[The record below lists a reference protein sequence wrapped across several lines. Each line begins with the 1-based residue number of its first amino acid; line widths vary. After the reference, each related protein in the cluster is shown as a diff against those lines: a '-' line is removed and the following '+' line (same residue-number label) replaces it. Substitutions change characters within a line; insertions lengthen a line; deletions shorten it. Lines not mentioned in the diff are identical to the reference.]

1 MEFHPIRRS
10 ISLLRIESLRSHL
23 KNRIL
28 VLSQG
33 GTEFQPK
40 DILKYFEELKRD
52 PNTEIGPKDFFVTA
66 SSLSPDVESIPFF
79 SALPIASPLGKDY
92 HKYLRK

>member
-66 SSLSPDVESIPFF
+66 SILSSDVESTPFF
-79 SALPIASPLGKDY
+79 SAL
-92 HKYLRK
+92 